1 VSGAR
6 WSVGENGDV
15 AGKKRGR
22 ESVGDMVR
30 SLGLVLAI
38 VGVVW
43 FLAQPPSSD
52 AQRIRVVDPSS
63 DTQAFAQAVPGG
75 AVPKVMPA
83 NWKSTVSEY
92 DSDSQ
97 LLRIG
102 WVTPTDHYVE
112 YAAQPRPTS
121 TFLGDI
127 TGHAPKVGTVQIG
140 DGIWTQYRQDGI
152 ISLVRQ
158 YGDTVVVLGT
168 LRDTATLAELRVLA
182 GRLSA

>member
-1 VSGAR
+1 MA
-6 WSVGENGDV
+6 EK
-15 AGKKRGR
+15 KKRGR

-38 VGVVW
+38 VGVVF
-43 FLAQPPSSD
+43 FLAQPPKSD
-52 AQRIRVVDPSS
+52 AKRIRVVDPSS

-83 NWKSTVSEY
+83 DWKSTVSDY
-92 DSDSQ
+92 DPDSQ

-102 WVTPTDHYVE
+102 WVTPDNRYAE

-121 TFLGDI
+121 TFIGDI

-140 DGIWTQYRQDGI
+140 GGTWTQYRQDGV
-152 ISLVRQ
+152 ISLVRA

-168 LRDTATLAELRVLA
+168 LRDTATLDELRVLA